1 MGKLD
6 GRVALVTGAGRGI
19 GRGVALALAKEGA
32 DVAIADIDPATS
44 KGVAEEIAALGRRAI
59 AIPGD
64 IAKLEACEEAVRRT
78 VDELGRLDILV
89 NNAAV
94 TAGMKP
100 FEQFSDDEF
109 MRTYAV
115 SALATFRLMR
125 AASPH
130 LRKSPAGRVIN
141 FATGTGTLGNP
152 FQFDYAAAKESV
164 RAMTRVAAREFA
176 ADGVTVNTV
185 CPFADSEGVR
195 ANVDAQMLAF
205 MLKNNPMGRLGHC
218 EDDIG
223 RTVAFLASDDA
234 SYITSNTFFVDGGG
248 GSTRC

>member
-1 MGKLD
+1 MGNLD
-6 GRVALVTGAGRGI
+6 GRVAIVTGAGRGI

-32 DVAIADIDPATS
+32 DVAIAELDPATAAA
-44 KGVAEEIAALGRRAI
+44 VADEVRALGRRAL
-59 AIPGD
+59 ALPGD
-64 IAKLEACEEAVRRT
+64 IALLETCEEVVRRT
-78 VDELGRLDILV
+78 VAELGRLDILV

-100 FEQFSDDEF
+100 FEQFTDDEF

-130 LRKSPAGRVIN
+130 LRKSPAGRIVN

-195 ANVDAQMLAF
+195 GNVDAKMLAF
-205 MLKNNPMGRLGHC
+205 MLANNPMGRLGHC

-223 RTVAFLASDDA
+223 RTVAFLASDA
-234 SYITSNTFFVDGGG
+234 AAYVTSNTIFVDGGG